1 MIDIET
7 LYKISKPVTDLK
19 RFEIAQ
25 QSDYFTALEEV
36 KQGRKISHWIWYVFP
51 QLRGLGYSE
60 MSDYY
65 GIEDLKE
72 ASLYLCDAVLSD
84 RLKTICYAL
93 LDHDNLTAEE
103 IFGGVDA
110 KKVQSCMTLFNIV
123 SPGNVFEQVLI
134 KFYDGKECET
144 TKKLLKM

>member
-1 MIDIET
+1 MVTGIE
-7 LYKISKPVTDLK
+7 
-19 RFEIAQ
+19 RFKLAQ
-25 QSDYFTALEEV
+25 QRDYLTALEEV
-36 KQGRKISHWIWYVFP
+36 KRGRKESHWIWYVFP

-60 MSDYY
+60 MSVYY
-65 GIEDLKE
+65 GIEDYDE
-72 ASLYLCDAVLSD
+72 AVAYIGDAVLNY

-110 KKVQSCMTLFNIV
+110 KKVQSCMTLFNII

-144 TKKLLKM
+144 TKKLLKSKINFAN